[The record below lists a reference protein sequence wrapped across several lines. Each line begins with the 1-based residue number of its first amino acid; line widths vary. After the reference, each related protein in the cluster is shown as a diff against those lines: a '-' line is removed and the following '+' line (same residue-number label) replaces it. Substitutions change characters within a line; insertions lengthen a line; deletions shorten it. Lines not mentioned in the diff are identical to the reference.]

1 MRLIVAL
8 VLATFV
14 FTGLAVAQGTGLIRG
29 VVKDAAGKPIEGAKV
44 TITTTE
50 GVNRRFETKTGRSGD
65 YLQIGLPTA
74 TYTVTVDKDK
84 LSQSRTIQVSN
95 GAPSDAN
102 FVLAPT
108 ATSETAPAASA
119 GTAEFQKT
127 FTEGV
132 EAARANKLD
141 EAIEKFKHALELNP
155 RCTSC
160 ASNLATMYYSQGVGS
175 WTAGKIADAKREFEA
190 ALKADPNHAESHFQ
204 LGMVLVNENNIPTA
218 IDEFNTY
225 LKLAPTGPNAEQ
237 AKAAVTALGK
247 K

>member
-1 MRLIVAL
+1 MRPIVAF

-14 FTGLAVAQGTGLIRG
+14 FSGVALAQGTGLIRG

-50 GVNRRFETKTGRSGD
+50 GVNRRFETKTGKGGD

-74 TYTVTVDKDK
+74 AYTVTVEKDN
-84 LSQSRTIQVSN
+84 LSQSRTIRVSN

-108 ATSETAPAASA
+108 TTSDTPAASA

-132 EAARANKLD
+132 DAARAGKLD
-141 EAIEKFKHALELNP
+141 EAIEKFKHALDLNP
-155 RCTSC
+155 RCASC
-160 ASNLATMYYSQGVGS
+160 STNLATMYYSQGVGS

-190 ALKADPNHAESHFQ
+190 ALKANPNHAEAHFQ
-204 LGMVLVNENNIPTA
+204 LGMVLVNENNIPA
-218 IDEFNTY
+218 AVEEFDTY